1 MPDRLADIK
10 VWAIDE
16 VWSGL
21 KFMFRKE
28 LRGELA

>member
-1 MPDRLADIK
+1 MPTGLVDIK

-28 LRGELA
+28 LRAGLA